1 MRSRWGDPPCDA
13 WPVGHHG
20 VVKIL
25 VTGGTGFVGSH
36 AAARLIGAG
45 HDVRLLVRDPAKVDR
60 VFGPLA
66 VDVPDRVQGDVLDPP
81 SIERALDGCDAVV
94 HAAAVVANDRRRA
107 AEVLRTN
114 PAAAR
119 NVLGAA
125 VVAGAD
131 PIVHVSSVAS
141 LFPPPGPVIDPST
154 PVASPTSAYGRSKA
168 DAERLARGLQE
179 LGAPI
184 TIVYPGGVWGPCDP
198 NLTEQVRAAGTLVR
212 SGVPITSGGL
222 TVLDVRD
229 LAVVIE
235 RSLEPGHGP
244 RRFILGGHFF
254 TTPELADLL
263 EEVGGRARRLP
274 SPPRALRTMGRVN
287 DALMRVVPVTFS
299 ITYEGMVFL
308 TRGIRTDDSATLA
321 ALDVTLRPPG
331 ETLADTLRWLLA
343 EGRLKPR
350 HVPRLA

>member
-1 MRSRWGDPPCDA
+1 MDLMR
-13 WPVGHHG
+13 V
-20 VVKIL
+20 L

-36 AAARLIGAG
+36 TAAALLRAG
-45 HDVRLLVRDPAKVDR
+45 HEVRLLVRDPAKAER
-60 VFGPLA
+60 VFASLA
-66 VDVPDRVQGDVLDPP
+66 VPVPDRVRGDVLD
-81 SIERALDGCDAVV
+81 RAAVEQSLEGCDAVV

-107 AEVLRTN
+107 DEVLRTN

-125 VVAGAD
+125 VDAGAD

-141 LFPPPGPVIDPST
+141 LFPPPGPVIDAST

-168 DAERLARGLQE
+168 EAERVARALQDQ
-179 LGAPI
+179 GAPL
-184 TIVYPGGVWGPCDP
+184 TIIYPGGVWGPDDP
-198 NLTEQVRAAGTLVR
+198 NLTEQVRAAATLVR

-229 LAVVIE
+229 LAEVIC
-235 RSLEPGHGP
+235 RAVEPARGS

-274 SPPRALRTMGRVN
+274 SPPRALRAMGRVN

-321 ALDVTLRPPG
+321 ALEVTLRPPS
-331 ETLADTLRWLLA
+331 ETLTDTLRWLLA

>member
-1 MRSRWGDPPCDA
+1 MR
-13 WPVGHHG
+13 V
-20 VVKIL
+20 L

-36 AAARLIGAG
+36 ATAALLGAG
-45 HDVRLLVRDPAKVDR
+45 HEVRLLVRDPAKAER
-60 VFGPLA
+60 VFAPLG
-66 VDVPDRVQGDVLDPP
+66 VGVPDRVRGDVLDRA
-81 SIERALDGCDAVV
+81 SVARALEGCDAVV

-107 AEVLRTN
+107 DEVLRTN

-125 VVAGAD
+125 VDAGAD

-141 LFPPPGPVIDPST
+141 LFPPPGPVIDAST

-168 DAERLARGLQE
+168 DAERIARALQDQ
-179 LGAPI
+179 GAPL
-184 TIVYPGGVWGPCDP
+184 TIVYPGGVWGPDDP

-229 LAVVIE
+229 LAEVIC
-235 RSLEPGHGP
+235 RAVEPARGA